1 MRSSVRDGF
10 PDVLE
15 RYLGWRDVQP
25 LFGGISRTTAWRGV
39 RDGWL
44 PAPVQVS
51 PGRKAWRASDVAA
64 WQVRLE
70 AVCPVEAPSPGPS
83 PRSAS
88 WARPLAAPP
97 KPRPEKRRYP
107 GFRPYPPSPRA
118 QDDKPLP

>member
-1 MRSSVRDGF
+1 MRSSVRDD
-10 PDVLE
+10 PRPVLE
-15 RYLGWRDVQP
+15 RYLGWHEVQP

-64 WQVRLE
+64 WQGRLE
-70 AVCPVEAPSPGPS
+70 AVGHVEALPPGRT

-88 WARPLAAPP
+88 WAPTAASLP
-97 KPRPEKRRYP
+97 KPRPAKRRYP
-107 GFRPYPPSPRA
+107 GFRPYPPPPRA
-118 QDDKPLP
+118 QDDEPLR